1 MRYSSNKKGSALGG
15 KPRMAKDQKGTRFP
29 RSTENSRSRFA
40 AEKNRDLFEDDVM
53 PKWVGEDMEDEK
65 YGKGGSK
72 FRDWKRKPS
81 SFRRRSNQW

>member
-1 MRYSSNKKGSALGG
+1 
-15 KPRMAKDQKGTRFP
+15 MAKDQKSNRFP

-53 PKWVGEDMEDEK
+53 PKWVDGDVDDKK

-72 FRDWKRKPS
+72 FQGWKRKPS
-81 SFRRRSNQW
+81 SIRRRSNQW